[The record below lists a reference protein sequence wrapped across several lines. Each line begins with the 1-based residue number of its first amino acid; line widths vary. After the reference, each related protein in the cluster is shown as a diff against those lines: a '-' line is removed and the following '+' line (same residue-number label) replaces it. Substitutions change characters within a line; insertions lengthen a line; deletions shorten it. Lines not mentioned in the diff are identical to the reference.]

1 MTLDEKTK
9 CATFRVN
16 RLSRKLR
23 CCSCLFSC
31 YGMGF
36 FLSAVSTIASA
47 RWNSSFIAQTGY
59 MPWTHPIKDF
69 TPSEEAAKGEFSLYD
84 NFLKMG
90 VLSLLLAFVMMNFV
104 MRTAI
109 ARWCNKEEVSHRAFR
124 RTFYCIAA
132 FGICYYFL
140 HGQSNQ
146 FMELYKDIAQDKNVT
161 VEFGHRNLK
170 AFDTMRNSFGID
182 DMLDHFNVTQK
193 PEVPQRKHKR
203 HHWQKK
209 AAAKP
214 RHQETPEEMAERDN
228 FVKTWAPKLF
238 PYVKEYEIAHG
249 IRDADASDEEEFD
262 MPEKKSHGMCPV
274 FVVIIISMIGQLV
287 VLKMHERSLRH
298 LKTLKRAKEIV
309 QEQNTAQNQVVDTEA
324 QPQYVPCPVV
334 TEETTIDD
342 KADFDYSIEEPASPE
357 DKSGSDIVFSF
368 SDKDIKISGIN
379 QSSGSITISNNME

>member
-9 CATFRVN
+9 VATFRVN
-16 RLSRKLR
+16 KLNRKLR
-23 CCSCLFSC
+23 CCACLFSC

-69 TPSEEAAKGEFSLYD
+69 VPSEEASRGEFSLYD

-90 VLSLLLAFVMMNFV
+90 VITLLLAFVMMNFV
-104 MRTAI
+104 MRTVI
-109 ARWCNKEEVSHRAFR
+109 ARWCQKEEVSHRAFR

-132 FGICYYFL
+132 FALCYYFL
-140 HGQSNQ
+140 RGQSNQ
-146 FMELYKDIAQDKNVT
+146 FMEQYKEIAETKNVT

-170 AFDTMRNSFGID
+170 AFDTMRNSFGLD
-182 DMLDHFNVTQK
+182 DMLNHFNVTT
-193 PEVPQRKHKR
+193 EPQAPPMRKHKR

-209 AAAKP
+209 AAPK
-214 RHQETPEEMAERDN
+214 RHEETPEEMAERDN
-228 FVKTWAPKLF
+228 FIKTWAPKMF

-249 IRDADASDEEEFD
+249 MRNATDFDDEEMD
-262 MPEKKSHGMCPV
+262 MPEKKHHGMCPV
-274 FVVIIISMIGQLV
+274 FIVIIISMIGQLV
-287 VLKMHERSLRH
+287 LLKMHERSLRT

-324 QPQYVPCPVV
+324 QSQYVPCPAV
-334 TEETTIDD
+334 TEETLDED
-342 KADFDYSIEEPASPE
+342 KAEFDYSMEEPASPE

-379 QSSGSITISNNME
+379 QSSGSITISNNMV